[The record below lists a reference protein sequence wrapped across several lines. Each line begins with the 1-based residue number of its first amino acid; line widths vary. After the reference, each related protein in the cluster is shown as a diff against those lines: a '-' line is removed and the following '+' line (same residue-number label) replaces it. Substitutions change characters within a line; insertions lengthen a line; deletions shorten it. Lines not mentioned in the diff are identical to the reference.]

1 MFTQK
6 QIQFSVRWQIHMH
19 CSTETRSQ
27 TLEDTIWG
35 TMALG
40 RLKTRPQP
48 EMVQTADTP
57 RMGSPLNT
65 YLPLP
70 QNNMLNKT

>member
-1 MFTQK
+1 M
-6 QIQFSVRWQIHMH
+6 R
-19 CSTETRSQ
+19 CSKEKKSQ
-27 TLEDTIWG
+27 TFEDTIWG

-57 RMGSPLNT
+57 RMAHH
-65 YLPLP
+65 
-70 QNNMLNKT
+70 